1 MKKIIQS
8 NLIDDYEVL
17 TDNGWENIVAIHKTI
32 QYNVFIIK
40 TKDVFLKC
48 ADFHILFDKDMNE
61 IFVKNLKIGN
71 IIKTKHGDREIIEI
85 IDTNYFENMYDIEL
99 DYNSNERYYTN
110 DILSHNTTYIK
121 YLTSLIEDKD
131 IIFIPPST
139 AEALSEPSIIPFL
152 MEHRNSILIIED
164 AEKVISDREN
174 GGSSI
179 GVSNILNLTDGIL
192 GDCLNIQIIAT
203 FNMRKEKIDKALL
216 RKGRLIAEHKFTNLT
231 IDESNNLLKHI
242 GKDKKVNTPMSLA
255 DIYNI
260 DSEDMRFEKIEN
272 KIGFS

>member
-231 IDESNNLLKHI
+231 VDESNNLLKHI
-242 GKDKKVNTPMSLA
+242 GKDNIVNISMSLA

-260 DSEDMRFEKIEN
+260 DSEDMRFDKIET
-272 KIGFS
+272 KIGFN